1 MIEGLQIGLDAV
13 NMLHLQFADN
23 TILFCPARY
32 ETLANY
38 RRILDCFGVMSGLRI
53 NYDKSALVPI
63 NYGRELV
70 HQVKRVLGCL
80 EVSLPITYLGIPL
93 GANPKRLHT
102 WQPVIDKIRKMLSG
116 WKVNALSKASWLVLI
131 KSVLNNLSMYY
142 LGLFTMPKAV
152 AKEIIS
158 MQRRFF

>member
-1 MIEGLQIGLDAV
+1 
-13 NMLHLQFADN
+13 
-23 TILFCPARY
+23 
-32 ETLANY
+32 
-38 RRILDCFGVMSGLRI
+38 MSGLRI

-63 NYGRELV
+63 NCGRELV
-70 HQVKRVLGCL
+70 YQVKRVLGCL

-93 GANPKRLHT
+93 GANPKQVHT
-102 WQPVIDKIRKMLSG
+102 WQPVLDKIRKMLSG